1 MLLILSLTEAGSR
14 RTITGIYGR
23 TVLTVAKE
31 FARKFYSSKAWQ
43 ECRNEYM
50 KRAHYLCENCL
61 RKGIYKP
68 AEIVHHIIEI
78 DPITIERP
86 EIALNFDNLEA
97 VCRECHDMYH
107 DNRGRWSE
115 VNRKKR
121 EARDQAQRYVVG
133 ENGKIF
139 SR

>member
-1 MLLILSLTEAGSR
+1 M
-14 RTITGIYGR
+14 
-23 TVLTVAKE
+23 AKE

-97 VCRECHDMYH
+97 VCRECHDEYH
-107 DNRGRWSE
+107 NNRGRWTL
-115 VNRKKR
+115 VNEKR
-121 EARDQAQRYVVG
+121 REQRDQSNRYVIG
-133 ENGKIF
+133 ANGVIF
-139 SR
+139 SK

>member
-1 MLLILSLTEAGSR
+1 M
-14 RTITGIYGR
+14 
-23 TVLTVAKE
+23 AKA

-78 DPITIERP
+78 DPVTIERP
-86 EIALNFDNLEA
+86 EIALNFDNLELL
-97 VCRECHDMYH
+97 CRECHARAH
-107 DNRGRWSE
+107 DQHGGRWTK
-115 VNRKKR
+115 VNEARRAER
-121 EARDQAQRYVVG
+121 EAKNRYKID
-133 ENGKIF
+133 ENGKVSAKEPPLEAEIF
-139 SR
+139 KNP

>member
-1 MLLILSLTEAGSR
+1 M
-14 RTITGIYGR
+14 
-23 TVLTVAKE
+23 AKA

-97 VCRECHDMYH
+97 VCRECHNELH
-107 DNRGRWSE
+107 DNRGRWSMI
-115 VNRKKR
+115 NQKR
-121 EARDQAQRYVVG
+121 REQRDQSNRYVVG
-133 ENGKIF
+133 PNGEIF
-139 SR
+139 SK

>member
-1 MLLILSLTEAGSR
+1 M
-14 RTITGIYGR
+14 
-23 TVLTVAKE
+23 AKA

-97 VCRECHDMYH
+97 VCRECHNEYH
-107 DNRGRWSE
+107 DNRGRWAL
-115 VNRKKR
+115 VNEKKR
-121 EARDQAQRYVVG
+121 EQRDQSNRYVIGANG
-133 ENGKIF
+133 EIF
-139 SR
+139 SK

>member
-1 MLLILSLTEAGSR
+1 M
-14 RTITGIYGR
+14 
-23 TVLTVAKE
+23 AKP

-97 VCRECHDMYH
+97 VCRECHNEYH
-107 DNRGRWSE
+107 DNRGRWAP
-115 VNRKKR
+115 VNQKR
-121 EARDQAQRYVVG
+121 RETRDASNRYVVG

>member
-1 MLLILSLTEAGSR
+1 LLLIRNSTGAGSR

-97 VCRECHDMYH
+97 VCRACHDELH
-107 DNRGRWSE
+107 DNRGRWAE
-115 VNRKKR
+115 VNRKRR
-121 EARDQAQRYVVG
+121 ETRDASNRYVVG

-139 SR
+139 SQ

>member
-1 MLLILSLTEAGSR
+1 MR
-14 RTITGIYGR
+14 GIYGR

-78 DPITIERP
+78 DPVTIERP

-97 VCRECHDMYH
+97 VCRECHNEYH
-107 DNRGRWSE
+107 DNRGRWAL
-115 VNRKKR
+115 VNEKR
-121 EARDQAQRYVVG
+121 REQRDQSNRYVIGANG
-133 ENGKIF
+133 EIF
-139 SR
+139 SK

>member
-1 MLLILSLTEAGSR
+1 MTGDGSR
-14 RTITGIYGR
+14 RIRTGIYGR
-23 TVLTVAKE
+23 TVSVVAKA

-43 ECRNEYM
+43 DCRNEYAA
-50 KRAHYLCENCL
+50 RQHYLCENCL
-61 RKGIYKP
+61 RLGIYKP
-68 AEIVHHIIEI
+68 GEIVHHKIEI

-86 EIALNFDNLEA
+86 EIALNFDNLELL
-97 VCRECHDMYH
+97 CRDCHAAAH
-107 DNRGRWSE
+107 EQSGGRWSE

-121 EARDQAQRYVVG
+121 EARDAGNRYVVG

>member
-1 MLLILSLTEAGSR
+1 M
-14 RTITGIYGR
+14 
-23 TVLTVAKE
+23 AKA

-78 DPITIERP
+78 DPVTIERP

-97 VCRECHDMYH
+97 VCRECHNEYH
-107 DNRGRWSE
+107 DNRGRWAP
-115 VNRKKR
+115 VNQKR
-121 EARDQAQRYVVG
+121 REQRDQSNRYVVG
-133 ENGKIF
+133 PNGEIF
-139 SR
+139 SK

>member
-1 MLLILSLTEAGSR
+1 M
-14 RTITGIYGR
+14 
-23 TVLTVAKE
+23 
-31 FARKFYSSKAWQ
+31 
-43 ECRNEYM
+43 
-50 KRAHYLCENCL
+50 

-97 VCRECHDMYH
+97 VCRECHNELH
-107 DNRGRWSE
+107 ENRGRLAK
-115 VNRKKR
+115 VNEKKR
-121 EARDQAQRYVVG
+121 ERRDASNRYKIG

-139 SR
+139 SK

>member
-1 MLLILSLTEAGSR
+1 M
-14 RTITGIYGR
+14 
-23 TVLTVAKE
+23 LTVAKE

-97 VCRECHDMYH
+97 VCRACHDELH
-107 DNRGRWSE
+107 DNRGRWAE
-115 VNRKKR
+115 VNRKRR
-121 EARDQAQRYVVG
+121 ETRDAAQRYVVG
-133 ENGKIF
+133 KNGKIF